1 MPKSKELTK
10 EEQQLYSELKALAKR
25 ANQRI
30 VRLERRFGKDTWATR
45 ELKERLAVEPL
56 NAWTT
61 SGRVKYNKSM
71 TATQMMATIKETKKF
86 LGKPTSTARGIKKS
100 KQKAAKTLQRMFSSD
115 TSELTDEE
123 AEALTHFFDDNEVN
137 GITNYIPRK

>member
-10 EEQQLYSELKALAKR
+10 EEQQLYSELKVLAKR

-56 NAWTT
+56 NAWT
-61 SGRVKYNKSM
+61 
-71 TATQMMATIKETKKF
+71 
-86 LGKPTSTARGIKKS
+86 S
-100 KQKAAKTLQRMFSSD
+100 KRACKIQ
-115 TSELTDEE
+115 
-123 AEALTHFFDDNEVN
+123 
-137 GITNYIPRK
+137 